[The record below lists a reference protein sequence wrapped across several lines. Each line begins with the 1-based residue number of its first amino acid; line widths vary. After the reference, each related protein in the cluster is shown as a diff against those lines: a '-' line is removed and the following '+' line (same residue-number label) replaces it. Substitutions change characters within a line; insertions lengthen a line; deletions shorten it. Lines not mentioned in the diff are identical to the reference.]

1 MKTLIQFL
9 GSYGLAVALLGI
21 LFLLTLFGTFAQV
34 HTSLYEV
41 KEMYFNSLW
50 LVHYVNGVV
59 PLPLPGGVTVMSI
72 LAVNLLIGGF
82 LRIRW
87 NWRTAGILVTHVGM
101 ALMLLAGLVK
111 LAFAEEGHLTLYEG
125 QRSNEYVSYNL
136 WEVAI
141 WDADGGAGGDEFI
154 IGHDDLIDLTG
165 DRVGKFKN
173 ADLPF
178 VMSLSHYTQNARA
191 MPKGPNWETPF
202 PVVEG
207 YALKELPPEGNA
219 EHNVAGMYVSTQAN
233 DGGPEQLGILPGM
246 ARAPHRFEAGG
257 KTWAAMLRH
266 RTYPMPYTI
275 VLDKFTRDLH
285 PGTGMASRFMSDV
298 TMIDANEQRPLE
310 IEMNEPLREGG
321 LVLFQAS
328 WGPSNAR
335 PGDPLFSTFS
345 VVKNPSDHWPLVSL
359 IITGLGLLYTFV
371 YKLVKYIAKQLKLRE
386 KQAQL
391 DTSSVARA
399 AGLLLA
405 IGSMPLWLGS
415 CSSEI
420 DPDFKPVRTEAWSPE
435 TLDLAGELT
444 VQAGGRVKPLSTYA
458 AFKLL
463 KSNGKRKV
471 ITPSGERLTPTA
483 WMLDCWFFP
492 EDASQYKTFLVEDS
506 DVLIAAGIEGKKRR
520 DKYSYKE
527 LAGGMNKLLERARAT
542 IGKDE
547 KDLTSLERQTRALA
561 TNMRD
566 FEDLIHFLDF
576 ARERF
581 PADTTDGM
589 RELFSPAKEVS
600 LSQLLARAD
609 DLMQLWNTTT
619 DEAEQ
624 AYGTRLSRAL
634 DNMVRQGGNSLAMIA
649 PNDEWSSHPW
659 HEGHDAHAEDDPN
672 ADIYLAPTELM
683 GGIFANP
690 NPAENGAV
698 AIIARLEMMLAK
710 RHERGEFDTRMKE
723 FHGQVSTAAGERG
736 EFGLIPME
744 VAFYKVDYFYRG
756 LVAFVLSF
764 LLLALSWILP
774 NSKLLQRGIWGS
786 IWIGTI
792 FLVIGIVIRCVLRS
806 RPPVSTLYETILF
819 ITACTVL
826 VSLFIEYFNR
836 QRVALAVASTLGIIG
851 LFLSMKY
858 ELKEAVTAGDT
869 MPSLVAVLDTNF
881 WLATHVTTV
890 TMGYAAGLLA
900 AAISHIWIFG
910 KILGFRKG
918 DGEFYKGIS
927 RTIYGVLCFGLFF
940 SLVGTVLGGIW
951 ANYSWG
957 RFWGWDPKENGALL
971 ICLAE
976 LMILHARMGGYLK
989 QFGLCVASILCGM
1002 VVAFSWWHVNL
1013 LGVGLHSYGFTNGI
1027 MLTLNIFYSFQ
1038 GFVLLVGV
1046 VWWFIDRGVR
1056 HALAERSHDYS
1067 SSASA

>member
-1 MKTLIQFL
+1 MKSLIHFL

-41 KEMYFNSLW
+41 QAMYFNSRG
-50 LVHYVNGVV
+50 LVHYLFGVV
-59 PLPLPGGVTVMSI
+59 PLPLPGGVTVMTI
-72 LAVNLLIGGF
+72 LAVNLLVGGF
-82 LRIRW
+82 IRVRW
-87 NWRTAGILVTHVGM
+87 SWRTAGVLVTHVGI

-111 LAFAEEGHLTLYEG
+111 LSLAEEGHLTLYEG
-125 QRSNEYVSYNL
+125 QRSNEYVSYYE

-141 WDADGGAGGDEFI
+141 WDANGRADTDEYI
-154 IGHDDLIDLTG
+154 IGHQDLIDLQG
-165 DRVGKFKN
+165 ERVGKFRN

-178 VMSLSHYTQNARA
+178 VMSLSHFTQNARA
-191 MPKGPNWETPF
+191 MPKGPMWETPF
-202 PVVEG
+202 PVVDG
-207 YALKELPPEGNA
+207 YALKEMPPEDNA
-219 EHNVAGMYVSTQAN
+219 EHNVAGMYVTTQPK
-233 DGGPEQLGILPGM
+233 DGGPEELGILPGLS
-246 ARAPHRFEAGG
+246 RVPHTFDAGG
-257 KTWAAMLRH
+257 KSWAVALRH

-298 TMIDANEQRPLE
+298 TMIDEKEQRPLE

-328 WGPSNAR
+328 WGPSNAG

-345 VVKNPSDHWPLVSL
+345 VVRNPSDHWPLISL
-359 IITGLGLLYTFV
+359 IITGIGLIYTFG
-371 YKLVKYIAKQLKLRE
+371 YKLNKYIQKQLKKR
-386 KQAQL
+386 KQAGPV
-391 DTSSVARA
+391 DTGSVARA

-405 IGSMPLWLGS
+405 IGSMPLFLGG
-415 CSSEI
+415 CKDEI
-420 DPDFKPVRTEAWSPE
+420 DPDFEPVRTEAYSAE
-435 TLDLAGELT
+435 TLELASQLT

-458 AFKLL
+458 GFQLL
-463 KSNGKRKV
+463 KMNGKRKV
-471 ITPSGERLTPTA
+471 VMPNGEKLNPVE

-492 EDASQYKTFLVEDS
+492 EDAVRYKTFLVEDS
-506 DVLIAAGIEGKKRR
+506 SVLVAAGIEGKKRR
-520 DKYSYKE
+520 DKYSYEE

-542 IGKDE
+542 IGKDQ

-581 PADTTDGM
+581 PADTTEGM
-589 RELFSPAKEVS
+589 SELFEGAKELT
-600 LSQLLARAD
+600 LSQVLAKSDELLK
-609 DLMQLWNTTT
+609 LWNTTT

-624 AYGTRLSRAL
+624 AFAGRLSRAL

-649 PNDEWSSHPW
+649 PNDEWSSHPP
-659 HEGHDAHAEDDPN
+659 HEGHDAHAEDDPS
-672 ADIYLAPTELM
+672 ADIYMAPTELM
-683 GGIFANP
+683 AGIFANP
-690 NPAENGAV
+690 NPSENGAV
-698 AIIARLEMMLAK
+698 AMIARLEMMLAK
-710 RHERGEFDTRMKE
+710 RDQPAEFETRLRE
-723 FHGQVSTAAGERG
+723 FHGQVSEAAAERD
-736 EFGLIPME
+736 EFSKIPME
-744 VAFYKVDYFYRG
+744 IAFYKVDYFYRG
-756 LVAFVLSF
+756 LVAFILSF

-774 NSKLLQRGIWGS
+774 DSKLLQRGIWGS
-786 IWIGTI
+786 IWVGTI
-792 FLVIGIVIRCVLRS
+792 LLVAGIVMRCILRS

-819 ITACTVL
+819 ITACTIL

-900 AAISHIWIFG
+900 AAIAHVWIFG
-910 KILGFRKG
+910 KILGFRRG
-918 DGEFYKGIS
+918 DREFYQGIS
-927 RTIYGVLCFGLFF
+927 RTIYGVLCFGLLF
-940 SLVGTVLGGIW
+940 SLIGTVLGGIW

-971 ICLAE
+971 ICLAQ

-989 QFGLCVASILCGM
+989 QFGLCVASILAGM

-1038 GFVLLVGV
+1038 LVVLLAGT
-1046 VWWFIDRGVR
+1046 VWWFYDRGVR
-1056 HALAERSHDYS
+1056 SALAAQSKDFS
-1067 SSASA
+1067 SSANV